1 MAPRPP
7 IQAVVEAQ
15 AELDTSRRN
24 WRMVLFNED
33 GTPFAGG
40 GAAPDTDW
48 IDIPLINGWADYPGR
63 PVQYRI
69 EDGGKSVRW
78 RGTLDG
84 QAKTG
89 DAFAVIPAS
98 FNATEYHMGV
108 MAWNPGVGY
117 GFGEFTSEP
126 AGDGNLHCYIA
137 AIRCA
142 LLDGESVG
150 LD

>member
-7 IQAVVEAQ
+7 IQAKIVEQ
-15 AELDTSRRN
+15 AEFDEGRRN
-24 WRMVLFNED
+24 WNMALFNED
-33 GTPFAGG
+33 STPFTGG
-40 GAAPDTDW
+40 SPDTDW

-84 QAKTG
+84 QNKTS
-89 DAFAVIPAS
+89 DAFAAVPAE
-98 FNATEYHMGV
+98 FNDTEYHMGV
-108 MAWNPGVGY
+108 MAWNPSVGY
-117 GFGEFTSEP
+117 GLGEFTSEP

-137 AIRCA
+137 AARCA